1 MTRIAFLGPEGTHS
15 HEALLASG
23 RADAAEL
30 VPLATNHEV
39 VLAVQDGR
47 ADRALAPLENSL
59 GGGVDATLDALT
71 FEAPAVRIVG
81 ELVHPVHHCLVAV
94 PGTPP
99 DALRLVLSHPQG
111 LAQCAASLRHLAPQ
125 AELEPVGSTALAV
138 RRAAAEPGVG
148 AVGSRTAADRFGA
161 QVLAADIEDRAG
173 NATRFVW
180 LAPAETEPDAP
191 ATKSSVVFHGTGD
204 ASPGWL
210 ARCLDELASREV
222 NLTRIESR
230 PLRSQLGHYLFH
242 VDLDG
247 GASEPRVAA
256 ALAAL
261 ATHCEKVRVLG
272 AYPAAASVGAAGTLP
287 GSHEGSVT
295 S

>member
-15 HEALLASG
+15 HEALLGSG
-23 RADAAEL
+23 RAGDAEL
-30 VPLATNHEV
+30 IALATNHEV
-39 VLAVQDGR
+39 VLAVQTGA

-59 GGGVDATLDALT
+59 GGGVDETLDALT
-71 FEAPAVRIVG
+71 FEAPDVAIVG
-81 ELVHPVHHCLVAV
+81 ELVRPVHHCLIAAA
-94 PGTPP
+94 GT
-99 DALRLVLSHPQG
+99 AATELELVTSHPQG
-111 LAQCAASLRHLAPQ
+111 LAQCAASLRRLTPGTRVEAV
-125 AELEPVGSTALAV
+125 ASTALAV

-148 AVGSRTAADRFGA
+148 AVGSRTAAELFGA
-161 QVLAADIEDRAG
+161 EVIAADIEDRPD

-180 LAPAETEPDAP
+180 LAPATSGPDGP
-191 ATKSSVVFHGTGD
+191 PTKSSVVFHGTGD

-210 ARCLDELASREV
+210 ARCLGELAVREV

-247 GASEPRVAA
+247 GADEPRVAE

-261 ATHCEKVRVLG
+261 APHCEEVRVLG
-272 AYPAAASVGAAGTLP
+272 AYPSASVQGPVTLP
-287 GSHEGSVT
+287 GSHGGYDAS
-295 S
+295 